1 MTERQQNDG
10 PLTDESSKEPAEAP
24 PRRAQKRTP
33 SLLRSTSG
41 TYRTRSHALLM
52 GTGKD
57 AVNVRMARD
66 IDRAI
71 GDALAASNP
80 AESRRA
86 LREVRQDTNPDSA
99 FWRGDIE
106 TNELWN
112 WDVAEVFIGS
122 DFKNIRRYKEF
133 EVSPQAEWVDLDINL
148 VPRATKTAGR
158 GTRAFRP
165 PPASTAPPGAGTHS
179 CASPTPRWMPARLP
193 PATFCASISSS
204 PRARG
209 RITKGSHGRP
219 PAALPSTCR
228 RRSDRSS

>member
-1 MTERQQNDG
+1 
-10 PLTDESSKEPAEAP
+10 
-24 PRRAQKRTP
+24 
-33 SLLRSTSG
+33 
-41 TYRTRSHALLM
+41 M

-133 EVSPQAEWVDLDINL
+133 EVSPQAEWVDLDVNL
-148 VPRATKTAGR
+148 DAPR
-158 GTRAFRP
+158 
-165 PPASTAPPGAGTHS
+165 H
-179 CASPTPRWMPARLP
+179 
-193 PATFCASISSS
+193 
-204 PRARG
+204 
-209 RITKGSHGRP
+209 
-219 PAALPSTCR
+219 
-228 RRSDRSS
+228 